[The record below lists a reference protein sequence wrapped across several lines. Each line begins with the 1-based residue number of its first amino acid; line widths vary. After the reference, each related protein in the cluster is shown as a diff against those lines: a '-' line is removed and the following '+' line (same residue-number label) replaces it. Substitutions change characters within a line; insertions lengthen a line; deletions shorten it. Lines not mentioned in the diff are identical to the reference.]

1 MGLNT
6 APSPVS
12 KEIARKSRPDGPAE
26 PGQPLAEPAKEA
38 WWYPFKKALPVY
50 LFILPGVILF
60 LVWTVYPL
68 VNMFVMSFF
77 QWNLVKPSIFLGF
90 DNYARAFGDEIF
102 WQALRNTIFYAVISV
117 PGQLILGLAVALL
130 VNQKLP
136 FRAFFRTMFYLP
148 VVSSWLVV
156 SLIFMYLY
164 NSQAGLLN
172 YLLKDILH
180 IIPSYQAWL
189 QNPVTALFAIC
200 ALGIWKGVGWTMV
213 IFLAGL
219 QSVPPTLY
227 ESAAMDGA
235 NTWRR
240 FWHITL
246 PLIRPTI
253 VFATV
258 MLSIGAFNVFIQVY
272 VMTGGGPQHSTET
285 LMTYMYSEA
294 FKFLDLGYGAALS
307 WIFAIG
313 IFIISILEIRFL
325 RRPVEY

>member
-1 MGLNT
+1 MGLNI
-6 APSPVS
+6 APPSLS
-12 KEIARKSRPDGPAE
+12 TEIPQKSRLEIPPA
-26 PGQPLAEPAKEA
+26 PVVRSR
-38 WWYPFKKALPVY
+38 WYPFKKALPVY
-50 LFILPGVILF
+50 LFIAPGVILF

-68 VNMFVMSFF
+68 LNMLIMSFF
-77 QWNLVKPSIFLGF
+77 QWNLIKPSIFIGL
-90 DNYARAFGDEIF
+90 DNYTRAFGDPIF
-102 WQALRNTIFYAVISV
+102 WQALRNTIMYAVISV

-136 FRAFFRTMFYLP
+136 FRSFFRTMFYLP

-172 YLLKDILH
+172 YFLKDILH
-180 IIPSYQAWL
+180 IIPTNQAWL
-189 QNPVTALFAIC
+189 QNPVTALLAIC
-200 ALGIWKGVGWTMV
+200 VLGIWKGIGWTMV

-227 ESAAMDGA
+227 ESAAIDGA
-235 NTWRR
+235 TTWKR

-246 PLIRPTI
+246 PLIRPT
-253 VFATV
+253 VTFATV

-272 VMTGGGPQHSTET
+272 VMTNGGPQHSTET

-294 FKFLDLGYGAALS
+294 FKFLDLGYGASLS
-307 WIFAIG
+307 WIFTIG
-313 IFIISILEIRFL
+313 IFIISILELKFL
-325 RRPVEY
+325 RRPVQY